1 MFKLLLGAFLFTA
14 FSFNSHL
21 YSQEIHKT
29 YMTFAGGTNAP
40 VSPEAFRE
48 KYNAGFEFYIGAE
61 RNINSLLTPGAEIG
75 MSIFPT
81 ISGGGITHDPSN
93 ANIINALSLDAFL
106 KLQNND
112 ERVNMFQ
119 PFVKGGAGLYSTLKK
134 QNEEVYN
141 PVKGTSAY
149 VLFGSGL
156 NYLTDADFKFTL
168 TAEYRVYFVSDRNA
182 SSFQLKAGFSNIPW
196 LK

>member
-1 MFKLLLGAFLFTA
+1 MSLKQFSLIVFFLVPSLIIA
-14 FSFNSHL
+14 
-21 YSQEIHKT
+21 QEIHKT

-61 RNINSLLTPGAEIG
+61 KNVNSFLTPGAEIG

-81 ISGGGITHDPSN
+81 ISGGGIYHEYSSR

-106 KLQNND
+106 KIQNND
-112 ERVNMFQ
+112 EKVNMFQ

-149 VLFGSGL
+149 ILFGSGL
-156 NYLTDADFKFTL
+156 NYLTDAHFKFTL
-168 TAEYRVYFVSDRNA
+168 TAEYRVYFVSEQNA